1 MLTHSHLWV
10 KSGATTVP
18 STVWLLTA
26 TKCSQHQS
34 ESQWNSLGSFG
45 LWAGFVQWVTVC
57 CVPFSISDRTV
68 KIWEAKGSLEEG
80 VYWYLPSWTWPQGP
94 SSYSRT
100 FFLLDFHQ
108 VNIWGTCTPSP
119 ESEGLVCEEHKGI
132 SYFPAECQNHWTAS
146 SCLNHVNCCYF
157 FFYIPILDSVLENTD
172 ACYAHTGP
180 LKKKKQVCRLRD
192 PKRDVEVF
200 YPPAI
205 TVSVSCA
212 FPISC
217 LYCTSDQI
225 SNNILLPNSPQ
236 RDL

>member
-68 KIWEAKGSLEEG
+68 KIWEAKGSLEEA

-180 LKKKKQVCRLRD
+180 LKKKNRFVAWEIQNGMWR
-192 PKRDVEVF
+192 F
-200 YPPAI
+200 S
-205 TVSVSCA
+205 TH
-212 FPISC
+212 
-217 LYCTSDQI
+217 Q
-225 SNNILLPNSPQ
+225 Q
-236 RDL
+236 